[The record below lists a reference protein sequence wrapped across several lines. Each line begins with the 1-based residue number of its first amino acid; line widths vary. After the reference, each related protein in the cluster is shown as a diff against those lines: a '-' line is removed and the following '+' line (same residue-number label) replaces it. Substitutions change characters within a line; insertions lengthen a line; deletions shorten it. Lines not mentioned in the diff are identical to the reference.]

1 LWRATVNS
9 KEDDRMRSLTAL
21 AILAA
26 GLGLSACTYVERD
39 RTPPPT
45 VVQPAPT
52 VVQPAPAPPPTVTV
66 RPGY

>member
-1 LWRATVNS
+1 
-9 KEDDRMRSLTAL
+9 MRSLTAL